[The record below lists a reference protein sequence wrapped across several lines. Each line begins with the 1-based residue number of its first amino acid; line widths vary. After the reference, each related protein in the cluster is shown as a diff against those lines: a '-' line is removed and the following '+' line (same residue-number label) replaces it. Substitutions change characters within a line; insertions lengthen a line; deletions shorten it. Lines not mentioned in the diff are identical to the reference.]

1 MAVDRIYVGSVEEPL
16 FYYDDDIIE
25 AAGTAQAVALV
36 GQELSVDTFTPIV
49 RDETGDTLDVTL
61 FLSSDG
67 KAIRLANGQLYALS
81 VEKSAEPSPIVN
93 TPEGTPVWYYHEEE
107 LAYKG
112 YIKSVKRVGR
122 TKYQLNCVSAIGRLD
137 RMQHGGGL
145 FLTATV
151 GDVLGNILTGSEA
164 ST

>member
-1 MAVDRIYVGSVEEPL
+1 MTVDRIYVGSVDEPL
-16 FYYDDDIIE
+16 FYFDDDTIY

-36 GQELSVDTFTPIV
+36 GQELSVDTFSPIV

-67 KAIRLANGQLYALS
+67 QPIQLAGGTLYAID

-93 TPEGTPVWYYHEEE
+93 TPEGTPVWYYHEDE
-107 LAYKG
+107 LVYKG
-112 YIKSVKRVGR
+112 YLESVKRVGR
-122 TKYQLNCVSAIGRLD
+122 TRYQLNCVSAIGRLD

-145 FLTATV
+145 FPTATV
-151 GDVLGNILTGSEA
+151 GDVLDNILTGTEE
-164 ST
+164 